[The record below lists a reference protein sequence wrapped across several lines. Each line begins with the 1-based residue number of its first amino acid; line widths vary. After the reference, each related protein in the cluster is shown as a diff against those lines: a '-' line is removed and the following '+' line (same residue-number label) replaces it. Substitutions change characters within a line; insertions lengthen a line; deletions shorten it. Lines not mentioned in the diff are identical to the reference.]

1 MKDYVGKVVRQK
13 RPKGKHGEC
22 RDTAKITIVKNG
34 VKRVYSLGR
43 WGSPEAE
50 QARKKLMLQYYSDK
64 LPALDNNATIGDFLT
79 YYLEHREPLKFDTRN
94 THTKK
99 VVNMGYDLLSKERCS
114 DVSINTITIIKERL
128 VREARERNLTKAYVN
143 TSLLVWK
150 KILEFGVINGWFDA
164 AFLPIVKL
172 YPPIKENLKGLK
184 KRTGIEWDTVEAT
197 LKYLPQPYVDM
208 VRLIYS
214 ACLRPIELLRIRKSD
229 IEVKEDCWVVRVKSK
244 TERYGYERILVFNKY
259 EQELLK
265 KWIKEDDEVLFR
277 TKHGKVCTQDSLR
290 YALFR
295 AINKANK
302 NGENIPYWTSYQLR
316 HAAFTNNVKKYGVE
330 IASKLA
336 GHANLNMARI
346 YDHSTEDILINM
358 AHKR

>member
-13 RPKGKHGEC
+13 RPKGKNGEC
-22 RDTAKITIVKNG
+22 RDTAKITIVKDG

-50 QARKKLMLQYYSDK
+50 QAHKQLMLQYYSDK
-64 LPALDNNATIGDFLT
+64 LITLDNSATVGDFLT
-79 YYLEHREPLKFDTRN
+79 YYLEHREPLRLDPKN

-99 VVNMGYDLLSKERCS
+99 VVGFGFELLSKELCS
-114 DVSINTITIIKERL
+114 NVSINTITIIKERL
-128 VREARERNLTKAYVN
+128 VHEAREHNLSKAYVN

-150 KILEFGVINGWFDA
+150 KILEYGVINGWFNA
-164 AFLPIVKL
+164 SFLPIIKM

-184 KRTGIEWDTVEAT
+184 KRTGIDEDTIAIT
-197 LKYLPQPYVDM
+197 LKYLKQPYADM
-208 VRLIYS
+208 VRIIYS
-214 ACLRPIELLRIRKSD
+214 ACLRPIELLRIRKND
-229 IEVKEDCWVVRVKSK
+229 IEVKNDCWVVRVKSK

-259 EQELLK
+259 EQGILQ

-277 TKHGKVCTQDSLR
+277 TSRGKICDQDCLR
-290 YALFR
+290 YALIR
-295 AINKANK
+295 AINNANK

-346 YDHSTEDILINM
+346 YDHSTEDILIDM
-358 AHKR
+358 AQRR